1 MAVQSGLCQTWSETP
16 KTGFLTTR
24 LKSCYPSFQFNAY
37 MSLIKEMISRV
48 ETEHRGKLEQLDQ
61 MKQEQNKLEITKITE
76 NDDKTL
82 ISGVTDDQPQTMVNS
97 VKIENNGNF

>member
-1 MAVQSGLCQTWSETP
+1 
-16 KTGFLTTR
+16 
-24 LKSCYPSFQFNAY
+24 
-37 MSLIKEMISRV
+37 MSLIREMISRV

-82 ISGVTDDQPQTMVNS
+82 ISGVTDDQPQTMVNCF
-97 VKIENNGNF
+97 VL